1 MVANHRL
8 APRTSALSLVTTDYH
23 RPARSPLKVSAVN
36 LCIIVGDHRL
46 SSANRRLSQA
56 GAEHL
61 KVSAA
66 NLCIIVANRMFPSA
80 NRERQPHPT
89 EVPAQIKLHAKKNK
103 QSTQMLVDS

>member
-1 MVANHRL
+1 M
-8 APRTSALSLVTTDYH
+8 
-23 RPARSPLKVSAVN
+23 N
-36 LCIIVGDHRL
+36 LCIIVGNHRF

-80 NRERQPHPT
+80 NRERQPYPT
-89 EVPAQIKLHAKKNK
+89 EVPAQITRKKEQTVHTDARRLMTMMFVNAALDIL
-103 QSTQMLVDS
+103 QRQQQYECRTVDTIVLL